1 MDVRPAGWK
10 HAARIVFA
18 PLRGII
24 FFAFGLALC
33 EECRRPICFNPLF
46 QEEFP

>member
-1 MDVRPAGWK
+1 MDVHPAGWK
-10 HAARIVFA
+10 RAGCIVFA

-24 FFAFGLALC
+24 FFAFAAALC